1 MLKVIFFLEYQD
13 TMRIVCI
20 FSRKI
25 HQIYR
30 VFVFMNLK
38 VNANNFLHD
47 WNIFILLFATS
58 SVKFAILSGI
68 KTLFYLLFQ
77 RRNRHFS
84 NPCHFPLTNMT
95 YRKILN
101 ETAWFNTMHHSFC
114 DYSKSNCY
122 SYLIFSG
129 IHINTLSIDN
139 LEFQQ

>member
-38 VNANNFLHD
+38 VNANNFLHN
-47 WNIFILLFATS
+47 WNIFILLFAIS

-68 KTLFYLLFQ
+68 INIILPSFSKTQ
-77 RRNRHFS
+77 S
-84 NPCHFPLTNMT
+84 
-95 YRKILN
+95 
-101 ETAWFNTMHHSFC
+101 SF
-114 DYSKSNCY
+114 
-122 SYLIFSG
+122 F
-129 IHINTLSIDN
+129 
-139 LEFQQ
+139 